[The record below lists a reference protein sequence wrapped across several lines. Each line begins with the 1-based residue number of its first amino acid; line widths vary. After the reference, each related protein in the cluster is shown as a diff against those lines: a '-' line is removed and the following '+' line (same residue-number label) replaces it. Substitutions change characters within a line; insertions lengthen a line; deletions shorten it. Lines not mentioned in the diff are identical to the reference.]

1 MKKFTHLISVKGD
14 SKVAQ
19 GFRAAL
25 KAGGPQA
32 ATAYLKEVGGRVSL
46 AFYDNPVRPDR
57 WGGGYRGDYGYADDH
72 LGIVIMP
79 LSGKYYG
86 PWFSDRPPK
95 GVFVNMS
102 LGVDYRVDDS
112 QVYLD

>member
-1 MKKFTHLISVKGD
+1 MKKYSHLISVKGN

-32 ATAYLKEVGGRVSL
+32 AVAYLKKVGGRVSL
-46 AFYDNPVRPDR
+46 AFYDNPLVPDR
-57 WGGGYRGDYGYADDH
+57 IMGYRGEYGFADDH
-72 LGIVIMP
+72 HGIVIMP

-86 PWFSDRPPK
+86 PWFSNRPPK
-95 GVFVNMS
+95 GVFVKMD